1 MFEKAREKYKDSE
14 FKILVAKMIDKY
26 EFCRTKNKIT
36 FTDFL
41 NISEISI
48 IEKILKEE
56 KVNNY
61 VLFGGRE
68 NSDRSIL
75 IFFPEKFSR

>member
-1 MFEKAREKYKDSE
+1 MFEKAREKYKDGE

-26 EFCRTKNKIT
+26 EFCKTKNKIT

-56 KVNNY
+56 K
-61 VLFGGRE
+61 
-68 NSDRSIL
+68 
-75 IFFPEKFSR
+75 